1 MIGWVTNP
9 PTEVR
14 PGQAPCLVSTHRLAP
29 IPTVQTQRTKNQERR
44 TKHPLLVSTHA
55 GLFVPSKR
63 QKQKNEQPGTRN
75 QEPGT
80 LRPLLRRRLSQGQTA
95 LVRMIHVFFRRTREL
110 GDALLGTS
118 MHQQWNHIRCDSKRD
133 PILQRK
139 LGPKWSVTHTATR
152 RSPSRENLRQRWK
165 WHPVF
170 IVTVEGAGADRAV
183 LQLPAARDLV
193 GKTMQ
198 AVGGIWAEFLQRLH
212 LADLRRNSHQAAAVE
227 DQVPHRLQLR
237 DAPGKFNDLH
247 PLGGSHLAQEGV
259 RPGLR
264 PASHAHQRAV

>member
-44 TKHPLLVSTHA
+44 TKHPSSSINSRGAIRPIQT
-55 GLFVPSKR
+55 SKTEER
-63 QKQKNEQPGTRN
+63 ATRN

-80 LRPLLRRRLSQGQTA
+80 RNAPTSTAAEAVARPNRLGA
-95 LVRMIHVFFRRTREL
+95 DDPRILPA
-110 GDALLGTS
+110 DAGA
-118 MHQQWNHIRCDSKRD
+118 W
-133 PILQRK
+133 
-139 LGPKWSVTHTATR
+139 
-152 RSPSRENLRQRWK
+152 RWK
-165 WHPVF
+165 WRPIFV
-170 IVTVEGAGADRAV
+170 VTVESAGADRAV
-183 LQLPAARDLV
+183 LQLPAARDLA
-193 GKTMQ
+193 GKAMQ
-198 AVGGIWAEFLQRLH
+198 AIGGIWAELLQRLH